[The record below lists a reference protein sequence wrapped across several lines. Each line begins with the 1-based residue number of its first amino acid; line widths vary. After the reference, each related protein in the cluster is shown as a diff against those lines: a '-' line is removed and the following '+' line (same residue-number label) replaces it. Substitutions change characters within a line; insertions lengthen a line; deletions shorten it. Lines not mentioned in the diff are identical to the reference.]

1 MITYF
6 FAIKSHL
13 KRIITGGGGCKKLW
27 ETGLKKNYWVTL
39 PTNNICQ
46 ISRRSAVALT
56 RDYVLDERVQ
66 SA

>member
-1 MITYF
+1 MITYL

-27 ETGLKKNYWVTL
+27 ETGLKKIYWVTL

-46 ISRRSAVALT
+46 TSRGSAVAL
-56 RDYVLDERVQ
+56 
-66 SA
+66 

>member
-13 KRIITGGGGCKKLW
+13 KRIITGGGGCKKSW
-27 ETGLKKNYWVTL
+27 GTELKKNYWVTL

-46 ISRRSAVALT
+46 VSRGSAVAL
-56 RDYVLDERVQ
+56 
-66 SA
+66 